1 MGPDDHRGGANADN
15 PMTKEEAAME
25 AMAGNDDVTMAKMMM
40 WAKNLLM
47 VKMFAVAEVMRLDM
61 ASTKF
66 WMQSASAKGCMEAT
80 GLAQVPSEVAP
91 L

>member
-25 AMAGNDDVTMAKMMM
+25 AMAGNDDVTMAKMM